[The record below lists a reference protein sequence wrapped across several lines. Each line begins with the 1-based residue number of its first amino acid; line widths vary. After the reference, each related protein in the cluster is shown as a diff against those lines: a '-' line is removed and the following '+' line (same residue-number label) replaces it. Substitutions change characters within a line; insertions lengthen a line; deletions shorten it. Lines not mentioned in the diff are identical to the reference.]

1 MRGNILLT
9 EKKKNVYCLVF
20 EETEIFGK
28 KWVKISGLLL
38 PKLASSL
45 PVVLQ
50 VRRGHW
56 ATAWRSQGRE
66 EPFRKKENKLE
77 NVIFQFCATEKDTY
91 I

>member
-1 MRGNILLT
+1 MHENILLT
-9 EKKKNVYCLVF
+9 EKKNVYCLVL

-45 PVVLQ
+45 PVILQ
-50 VRRGHW
+50 VRRSHYVLD
-56 ATAWRSQGRE
+56 WRSQGLE
-66 EPFRKKENKLE
+66 EPFRMKENKLE
-77 NVIFQFCATEKDTY
+77 DVIFQFCATEKDTC